1 MRIRILQVVLVGI
14 VAALPAWGAQQGQ
27 QPSKPNEVQ
36 IKPSSNYDPYP
47 AEKDVEVGI
56 FYMHKGDLDAAVDRF
71 LDAIALR
78 PNYAKPRLLL
88 GEIYEKKGEKESA
101 VKYYKEY
108 LQVYPS
114 APDGKKI
121 QKKIDKLSQEK

>member
-1 MRIRILQVVLVGI
+1 VLLGFL
-14 VAALPAWGAQQGQ
+14 AALPVWAVEQEPQK
-27 QPSKPNEVQ
+27 SKPNEVQ
-36 IKPSSNYDPYP
+36 IQPSSNYDPYP
-47 AEKDVEVGI
+47 AEKDVEVGT
-56 FYMHKGDLDAAVDRF
+56 FYMHKGDMDAAIDRF
-71 LDAIALR
+71 LEAIKMR

-88 GEIYEKKGEKESA
+88 GEVYEKKGEKESA

-114 APDGKKI
+114 APDGKRI

>member
-14 VAALPAWGAQQGQ
+14 VAALPAWSAQQGQ

-47 AEKDVEVGI
+47 AEKDVEVGT

-71 LDAIALR
+71 LDAITLR